1 MRRFIADAVHNG
13 LEWRLLAVD
22 IFYSQLTMCFYVVRT
37 GLEGRVTR
45 VADRGSFVRADAILL
60 RAQGQVSIPVNNY
73 ECIASLSLCSLCVY
87 VCLYVLCKDNN
98 GRGRYLSAQAAGWS
112 ELDWSSIGMKV
123 STDAGADISDDL
135 ARNLKGL

>member
-60 RAQGQVSIPVNNY
+60 RAQGQVSFY
-73 ECIASLSLCSLCVY
+73 
-87 VCLYVLCKDNN
+87 
-98 GRGRYLSAQAAGWS
+98 
-112 ELDWSSIGMKV
+112 SSQ
-123 STDAGADISDDL
+123 
-135 ARNLKGL
+135 

>member
-1 MRRFIADAVHNG
+1 M
-13 LEWRLLAVD
+13 W
-22 IFYSQLTMCFYVVRT
+22 C
-37 GLEGRVTR
+37 
-45 VADRGSFVRADAILL
+45 
-60 RAQGQVSIPVNNY
+60 AQGLKDVSLVSQTAAASSVPMPFCSVLKDRYHSIPVNNY